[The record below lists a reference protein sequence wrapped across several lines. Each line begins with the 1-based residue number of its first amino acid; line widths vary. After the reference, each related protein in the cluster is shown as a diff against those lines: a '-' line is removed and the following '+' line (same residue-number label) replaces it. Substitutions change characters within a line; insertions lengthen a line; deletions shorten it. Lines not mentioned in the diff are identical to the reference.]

1 MKETMLTIDPG
12 LSGTGWAIFH
22 GKELIDHGTLHVGTK
37 GDWIERAFQI
47 ARSLEY
53 VAEYSKG
60 IDLVVIEK
68 CRNLPSAKGVAA
80 TLSDAIVKLAIF
92 TGMCVMVCGQH
103 AAHIELIE
111 PSAWKGSM
119 SKDVMDRRVARALGA
134 DDRQCKKP
142 VKFIDSKLGKTS
154 SHTRDA
160 IGIGLSWLEIL

>member
-1 MKETMLTIDPG
+1 MLTVDPG

-22 GKELIDHGTLHVGTK
+22 GKELIDHGTLKSVGG
-37 GDWIERAFQI
+37 GDWINHAFSL
-47 ARSLEY
+47 ARSVEH

-80 TLSDAIVKLAIF
+80 TLSDAITKLAIF
-92 TGMCVMVCGQH
+92 TGMCMMVCGQH
-103 AAHIELIE
+103 TAHIELIE

-134 DDRQCKKP
+134 ANFQCKAP
-142 VKFIDSKLGKTS
+142 IKFLDSKIGETS
-154 SHTRDA
+154 SHSRDA